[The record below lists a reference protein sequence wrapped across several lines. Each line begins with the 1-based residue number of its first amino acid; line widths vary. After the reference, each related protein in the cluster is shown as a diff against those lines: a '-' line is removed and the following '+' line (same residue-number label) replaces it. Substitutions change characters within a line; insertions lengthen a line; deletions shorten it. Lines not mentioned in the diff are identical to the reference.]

1 MKMTIRKKLL
11 TSFGVIIALVI
22 GLGIYS
28 YYSTRKLNNNT
39 KEITNVWVAGLN
51 VSKAIDTSVS
61 NYRIKELRYIVTE
74 DKKEKEEVYKM
85 LTSIKSNIDK
95 LLLEYMKTSILDKD
109 KELVSNVKV
118 QLDKYFEISQK
129 HLKEGS
135 EISNK
140 ESVDVMLGESLT
152 QFDKLGS
159 TIQELVDFN
168 IENTNKATLES
179 QSIYKS
185 NITMLITVIF
195 IIVILSVVVAL
206 YISRNISKR
215 LIILTGIVDKTA
227 NFELVYDKE
236 AANAI
241 EKFKGNDEITTI
253 TKAISSM
260 RLELRNLVGHIKN
273 NSEKVSV
280 NSDNLSTVMGEN
292 AEAVE
297 AVAKAVEELA
307 QGSTDLAVNVQSG
320 AEKLEDLSKQINNI
334 VDSSNVMKGY
344 VDETSKAN
352 KEGIDNIIKLKEVV
366 KANNEV
372 LNKIS
377 SQVKVLNNKSESIG
391 KITEAIKA
399 ITSQINLL
407 SLNAAIEAA
416 RAGEQG
422 KGFAVVADEIRK
434 LASETA
440 VSTKEIDEIVREVKN
455 EVDSTKSKVSEAGVV
470 MEQTNDVSKRTE
482 EAFGDIS
489 NATSQIIIQIDN
501 LIENINAIDKNKTE
515 VMANISDI
523 AAISQESASTTEEVS
538 ASMEEQFANSE
549 QVFQSATD
557 LKKIS
562 TGLEELI
569 SKFKV

>member
-1 MKMTIRKKLL
+1 MKMTIRKKLVL
-11 TSFGVIIALVI
+11 SFGVIIALVI

-95 LLLEYMKTSILDKD
+95 LLLEYMKTAILDKD
-109 KELVSNVKV
+109 KELASNVKV

-129 HLKEGS
+129 DLKKGS

-152 QFDKLGS
+152 QFDKLTIS
-159 TIQELVDFN
+159 IQELVDFN

-185 NITMLITVIF
+185 NKTMLVTVIF
-195 IIVILSVVVAL
+195 IIVILSAVVAL

-227 NFELVYDKE
+227 NFDLVYDKE
-236 AANAI
+236 AASVI

-273 NSEKVSV
+273 NSEKVSI

-334 VDSSNVMKGY
+334 VNSSNVMKGY

-352 KEGIDNIIKLKEVV
+352 KEGMENIIKLKEVV

-399 ITSQINLL
+399 IASQINLL

-501 LIENINAIDKNKTE
+501 LIGNINEIDKNKTK
-515 VMANISDI
+515 VMDNISDI

-562 TGLEELI
+562 IGLEDLI
-569 SKFKV
+569 SRFKV